1 MEQELRAALHDPR
14 ILADEMRTER
24 TFIEAVDRD
33 PSLVS
38 RALTQTSSTFG
49 RDDVDRYLLD
59 RVVDVGEIERL
70 ARRIFA
76 EDHNLVLLSP
86 DVADGVWT
94 TREMLEIEQQVA
106 EHARTLARRPDPA
119 FSAPRRDAAIADME
133 SDRSKPSE
141 PFRLSDEQRDA
152 LSKSGGLVVIL
163 GRSGAGKT
171 TAMEAIRRDAEA
183 AGRPIR
189 GVTIAQAAAMRLEV
203 EAGSAV

>member
-106 EHARTLARRPDPA
+106 
-119 FSAPRRDAAIADME
+119 
-133 SDRSKPSE
+133 
-141 PFRLSDEQRDA
+141 
-152 LSKSGGLVVIL
+152 
-163 GRSGAGKT
+163 
-171 TAMEAIRRDAEA
+171 
-183 AGRPIR
+183 
-189 GVTIAQAAAMRLEV
+189 
-203 EAGSAV
+203 